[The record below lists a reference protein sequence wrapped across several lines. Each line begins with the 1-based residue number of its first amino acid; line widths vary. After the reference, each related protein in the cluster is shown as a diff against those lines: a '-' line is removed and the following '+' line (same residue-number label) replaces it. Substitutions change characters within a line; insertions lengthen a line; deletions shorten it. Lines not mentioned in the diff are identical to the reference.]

1 MVAVINQRMA
11 RYYFPGTDPIGK
23 HITLDHRTGDPT
35 PRTYEVVGVVG
46 DVNYYE
52 IRETPLRIVYLPA
65 FHDGRVAADTIIVR
79 TATDPA
85 SVAADVRDII
95 RDVAPSITI
104 ARTTTLDAQIDATI
118 VPERLIAA
126 LSAFIGGLGA
136 LLVGIGLYGLLAYSV
151 ARRTDEIGIRMALGA
166 TSRAVRRIILRDTM
180 GMVVAGLGVGIPLA
194 IWGRS
199 AVAALLQGIPDHTSM
214 PFVGSAIGI
223 VAVAIVAALIP
234 IRRACRID
242 PMEALRTD

>member
-1 MVAVINQRMA
+1 
-11 RYYFPGTDPIGK
+11 
-23 HITLDHRTGDPT
+23 
-35 PRTYEVVGVVG
+35 
-46 DVNYYE
+46 
-52 IRETPLRIVYLPA
+52 
-65 FHDGRVAADTIIVR
+65 
-79 TATDPA
+79 
-85 SVAADVRDII
+85 VRDII
-95 RDVAPSITI
+95 RDVAPSIAI

-151 ARRTDEIGIRMALGA
+151 ARRTGEIGIRMALGA
-166 TSRAVRRIILRDTM
+166 TPRSVRQMILRDTI
-180 GMVVAGLGVGIPLA
+180 GMVVAGLSAGIPLA

-199 AVAALLQGIPDHTSM
+199 VAAALLQGIPVHTSM
-214 PFVGSAIGI
+214 PFVGGAIGI
-223 VAVAIVAALIP
+223 VAIAIGAALIP